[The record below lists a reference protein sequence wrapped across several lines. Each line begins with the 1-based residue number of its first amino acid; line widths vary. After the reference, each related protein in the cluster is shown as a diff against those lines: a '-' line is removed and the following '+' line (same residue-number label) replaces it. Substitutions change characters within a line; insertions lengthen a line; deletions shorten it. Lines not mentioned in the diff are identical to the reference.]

1 MSSSHHAARVAI
13 RTWVLICLATFPLTA
28 LAVIDASSPSNTNA
42 PADGAPW
49 ANVGLI
55 NGGASGTYVG
65 NGWVLTA
72 AHVGAGNI
80 ELDGVIYDYDG
91 NSHRLTNSD
100 GTTTDLVMFH
110 LSGFPALP
118 ALVLTT
124 TSPSP
129 LSVVDMV
136 GYGHIAGSAETTI
149 FPYTGFYWS
158 AQTFKSWGNVRVS
171 SGGLVVIDGGLGNV
185 TLISTDFVKPNSPG
199 ATSDEAEA
207 SAGDSGGGVF
217 QHSQSGWQLVGMMDM
232 ITVLAG
238 QTNNT
243 AVYGDQTLSA
253 DIATYRPQIAAWR
266 ASTPPPL
273 TITKSGGAAVVCWP
287 DIGIT
292 YNLQAATNLNSPGWM
307 TITPSVTS
315 TNGEICAVL
324 PAAGP
329 ERFFRL
335 KKP

>member
-1 MSSSHHAARVAI
+1 MRTCVAV
-13 RTWVLICLATFPLTA
+13 WLATFHLTA
-28 LAVIDASSPSNTNA
+28 WAVIDASSASNTNA

-80 ELDGVIYDYDG
+80 ELNGVIYSYDG

-100 GTTTDLVMFH
+100 GTATDLVMFH
-110 LSGFPALP
+110 LRGFPALP
-118 ALVLTT
+118 ALVLTSS
-124 TSPSP
+124 SPTP

-136 GYGHIAGSAETTI
+136 GYGHIAGSAETSI

-158 AQTFKSWGNVRVS
+158 AQTFKSWGNAKVS

-185 TLISTDFVKPNSPG
+185 TLISTDFVRPNSLG
-199 ATSDEAEA
+199 ATSDEAEG
-207 SAGDSGGGVF
+207 SGGDSGGGVF
-217 QHSQSGWQLVGMMDM
+217 LHNPSGWQLVGMMDM
-232 ITVLAG
+232 ITVMAG

-273 TITKSGGAAVVCWP
+273 TITKSGGDTVVCWP

-292 YNLQAATNLNSPGWM
+292 YNLQAATNLKAPDWT
-307 TITPSVTS
+307 TITSSVTA
-315 TNGEICAVL
+315 TNGEISAVL
-324 PAAGP
+324 PAAGAG
-329 ERFFRL
+329 RFFRL